1 MKKIVLLGSTGSV
14 GRSLL
19 DIIRRYPREFELSG
33 MSANTSDTLFIEQIN
48 EFRPGR
54 ASISD
59 EALAAGIEAK
69 VSTLTKITAGPE
81 AASEIAASNEAD
93 IVFIAISGTSAL
105 RPLVAAIKAGKKI
118 ALASKEPV
126 VSAGKLIM
134 EMAERYGAQII
145 PVDSEHSAI
154 QHCLEGCDI
163 KDVSKLYITGSGGP
177 LWSGEACDMSDLTLE
192 RVLKHPKWSM
202 GRKITVDSATFMN
215 KGLEMIEAR
224 WLFGVECEKIDVVIH
239 PEAIVHSL
247 VEFVDGTMKASLF
260 SPDMRFPLLRA
271 LAHPG
276 KLSSDLER
284 VDLIKL
290 KKMSFHKPDKN
301 CERSIEIARE
311 ALREGGTMPAVMNG
325 ANESAVH
332 LFLCGKIMFKDITDI
347 VGKVMRK
354 HCPVREPGIDEII
367 LAEKWAG
374 EEVRSFC

>member
-1 MKKIVLLGSTGSV
+1 MKKVVLLGSTGSV

-19 DIIRRYPREFELSG
+19 DIIRRYPREFELTG
-33 MSANTSDTLFIEQIN
+33 MSANSSDSLFIEQIN

-54 ASISD
+54 ASISSD
-59 EALAAGIEAK
+59 KLAAGIQSK
-69 VSTLTKITAGPE
+69 VSSRTKIYSGPG
-81 AASEIAASNEAD
+81 AASEIASKSDAD

-105 RPLVAAIKAGKKI
+105 MPLVAAIKAGKKI
-118 ALASKEPV
+118 ALASKEPI

-134 EMAERYGAQII
+134 EMAQRHGAQII

-163 KDVSKLYITGSGGP
+163 RDVEKLYITGSGGP
-177 LWSGEACDMSDLTLE
+177 LWVKEGCDMSDLTTE

-224 WLFGVECEKIDVVIH
+224 WLFGVEFEKIDVVIH

-247 VEFVDGTMKASLF
+247 VEFVDGTIKASLF
-260 SPDMRFPLLRA
+260 NPDMRFPLLRA

-276 KLSSDLER
+276 KLSSDLQR

-290 KKMSFHKPDKN
+290 KKMSFYKPDKN
-301 CERSIEIARE
+301 CEKAIEISRE
-311 ALREGGTMPAVMNG
+311 ALGQGGTMPAVMNG

-332 LFLCGKIMFKDITDI
+332 FFLEEKIRFNDIMDI
-347 VGKVMRK
+347 VCKVMQK